1 MKMIEIYWF
10 IVSLKPLTI
19 ITPIII
25 MIITSKTLALQGRG
39 ESQLICGDMLYSIFD
54 NVPLPVP
61 CTLLIGSD
69 KLAWLGD
76 YYCRGWDHTIPTS
89 QCTSLWTKECLC
101 DAWLDKVVPG
111 WWLLIEGLLF
121 PPQSP
126 RIWRGVSSVL
136 AGVLSPW
143 QMSTHDMPK
152 MYNWS
157 MGWQRGETAP
167 LLYPDI
173 SRHS

>member
-25 MIITSKTLALQGRG
+25 MIITSKTLPLQGRG

-54 NVPLPVP
+54 NVTPSPSPCPLHLTDWIWQT
-61 CTLLIGSD
+61 CLTGWLLLQRMGP
-69 KLAWLGD
+69 
-76 YYCRGWDHTIPTS
+76 HH
-89 QCTSLWTKECLC
+89 TSLWTKEGLC
-101 DAWLDKVVPG
+101 DAWLDNVVPG

-143 QMSTHDMPK
+143 QMSSLDMPK